1 MNNTALLCPLYLC
14 QAVRTETPSLGDPSC
29 QWQSWR
35 VKSWRTQ
42 GLLPP
47 PSGWGTW
54 RKRECELAAAAGFM
68 TSCCLSIMVLWWRV
82 LSPLPHKM
90 TPRKVPPLPCPVQT
104 TEQLP
109 TSYLGSVFVWTSQ
122 AVPGPVSSNCISYC
136 EGSRKNCPQFKTAWP
151 QLYHPPF
158 FQYCLWCYFMLP
170 CWRSCPCWLS

>member
-136 EGSRKNCPQFKTAWP
+136 EGSRKIALNLRLLDPNFIIHLSFSIVFDVILCCPVEDPA
-151 QLYHPPF
+151 LVD
-158 FQYCLWCYFMLP
+158 
-170 CWRSCPCWLS
+170 